1 MTDDERA
8 LLILTATSLAGL
20 LNDKARK
27 TGETSKAAQDL
38 VTLLRRVAAPTP
50 MLVRA

>member
-8 LLILTATSLAGL
+8 LLTLTATSLSSL

-27 TGETSKAAQDL
+27 TGETSEAARDL
-38 VTLLRRVAAPTP
+38 VTLLRRIDAPV
-50 MLVRA
+50 LARL